1 MSVAPRSLG
10 NSQSRRSRKTL
21 NSERSTN
28 NKVSRYPYYSTKV
41 QKNKRTVKKVEM
53 LATRDPVQ
61 RLEFSTL
68 RGTKMPAEYASAQK
82 VPFWLRLLMFLQY
95 SSSVVTFSLVTGTL
109 IIYAWTVYTQQQWS
123 KEYKKLET
131 LQRNERQ
138 LTTTNESL
146 KSQLAEQAE
155 TPESGL
161 VPPNPKNTIFLTPTP
176 EQSSFIDTET
186 GNQES
191 REKTNTP
198 LGY

>member
-10 NSQSRRSRKTL
+10 NTKSRRSRKMI

-28 NKVSRYPYYSTKV
+28 NKVSRHPHYSTKV
-41 QKNKRTVKKVEM
+41 QKNKRTGKKVAM
-53 LATRDPVQ
+53 LATRSPVRVLGFAQ
-61 RLEFSTL
+61 SR
-68 RGTKMPAEYASAQK
+68 KMPL
-82 VPFWLRLLMFLQY
+82 WLRLLMLLQY
-95 SSSVVTFSLVTGTL
+95 SSSVVTFSLVTATL

-146 KSQLAEQAE
+146 KNQLAEQAE
-155 TPESGL
+155 SPEAGL
-161 VPPNPKNTIFLTPTP
+161 VPPNPSNTIFLTPTP
-176 EQSSFIDTET
+176 EQRSFIDTET
-186 GNQES
+186 VNQEP
-191 REKTNTP
+191 RDQTNTP